1 MKYKAEKD
9 NKAWLLLLP
18 ALLCIGVFN
27 IYPLIRSF
35 VMSFK
40 SSDLF
45 ESKFVGFENFL
56 YIVKDPLFINAL
68 KNTAIYAVTVVPL
81 GMIISMLIALVINS
95 KIKGSK
101 FYETVFFI
109 PYMTSVIAIGIVF
122 RYLLNGDYGIIN
134 YILNLIGIKSIDFL
148 NDPSKNLIALIIFGI
163 WSSLAFN
170 IIILLSGLRSID
182 KTYYK
187 VADMLGASKTEIF
200 FKVTLP
206 FLIPVITFLLITN
219 FISAFKVYS
228 QIFSLF
234 NGKAGIGNS
243 AVSLVFYI
251 YNKFYVESRYGQAM
265 AAAVILFIFLIVITI
280 IERKILKKLSK

>member
-265 AAAVILFIFLIVITI
+265 AAAVILFVFLIVITI